1 MRIALLAPLI
11 SPIAPP
17 YLAGAQA
24 LVADLAAGL
33 AARGHD
39 VTLYAA
45 PGSHA
50 PGVRL
55 RIVDVDPAQLRP
67 AVFPTDDDPS
77 PQIGEAASADPAAL
91 FAAPDPAVFAAGYA
105 FLRAY
110 RLIAA
115 HAAEHDLLHAH
126 AYDWPA
132 YAHATLQPLPV
143 AHTLHSPAGDP
154 RILSILGALA
164 PAGTRAGPAGPVRLV
179 TVSYACAATYAP
191 YCRIDAVIYNGVPIT
206 RIPYGGHPAPGDYL
220 LYAGRIT
227 PEKGVEDALE
237 IARLSG
243 KRLLL
248 AGSVYDQAYFDTR
261 IRPRLASAGQ
271 RAEYLGPLARERLW
285 ELMAGSKAVLCPV
298 HWTEPFGLVPC
309 EAQAAGAPVIG
320 YARGGL
326 REVVADGI
334 SGLLVPP
341 GDIPAA
347 VAAVARV
354 PALDR
359 AACRA
364 HVARHFGLDTMLD
377 AHEAFYASM
386 LS

>member
-17 YLAGAQA
+17 FLAGAQA

-50 PGVRL
+50 PGVRI
-55 RIVDVDPAQLRP
+55 RTVDVDPAQLRP
-67 AVFPTDDDPS
+67 AVFPTDDAPS
-77 PQIGEAASADPAAL
+77 PLPGDADPAAL
-91 FAAPDPAVFAAGYA
+91 FAAPDPEVFAAGYA

-154 RILSILGALA
+154 RILSILGTLA
-164 PAGTRAGPAGPVRLV
+164 PTGTRGGPVRLV
-179 TVSYACAATYAP
+179 TVSHACAATYAP
-191 YCRIDAVIYNGVPIT
+191 YCRIDAVIYNGVPIA
-206 RIPYGGHPAPGDYL
+206 RIPFGGHPAPGDYL

-248 AGSVYDQAYFDTR
+248 AGGVYDQAYFDTR

-285 ELMAGSKAVLCPV
+285 ELMAGARAVLCPV

-326 REVVADGI
+326 REVVADGV
-334 SGLLVPP
+334 SGFLVPP

-354 PALDR
+354 PALAR

-364 HVARHFGLDTMLD
+364 YVAQRFSLDAMLD
-377 AHEAFYASM
+377 AHEAFYAS
-386 LS
+386 LLV

>member
-24 LVADLAAGL
+24 VVADLAAGL

-45 PGSHA
+45 PGSHV

-55 RIVDVDPAQLRP
+55 RTVDVDPAQLRP

-77 PQIGEAASADPAAL
+77 ARTVGADLGADPASL
-91 FAAPDPAVFAAGYA
+91 FAAPDPEVFAAGYA

-154 RILSILGALA
+154 RILSILHALA
-164 PAGTRAGPAGPVRLV
+164 PAGSRAGPTRLV
-179 TVSYACAATYAP
+179 TVSHACAATYAP
-191 YCRIDAVIYNGVPIT
+191 SCHINAVIYNGVPIA
-206 RIPYGGHPAPGDYL
+206 RIPFGAHPAPGDYL

-237 IARLSG
+237 IARRTG

-248 AGSVYDQAYFDTR
+248 AGGVYDQAYFDTR
-261 IRPRLASAGQ
+261 IRPRLASAGPH
-271 RAEYLGPLARERLW
+271 AAYLGPLARERLW
-285 ELMAGSKAVLCPV
+285 ELMAGAWAVLCPV

-326 REVVADGI
+326 REVIADGA
-334 SGLLVPP
+334 SG
-341 GDIPAA
+341 
-347 VAAVARV
+347 
-354 PALDR
+354 
-359 AACRA
+359 
-364 HVARHFGLDTMLD
+364 F
-377 AHEAFYASM
+377 
-386 LS
+386 

>member
-17 YLAGAQA
+17 FLAGAQA

-33 AARGHD
+33 TARGHD

-45 PGSHA
+45 PGSHV

-55 RIVDVDPAQLRP
+55 RTVDVDPDQLRP
-67 AVFPTDDDPS
+67 AVFPTDDDVS
-77 PQIGEAASADPAAL
+77 PQMGEVDPASL
-91 FAAPDPAVFAAGYA
+91 FAAPDPEVFAAGYA

-143 AHTLHSPAGDP
+143 AHTLHSPAGDA

-164 PAGTRAGPAGPVRLV
+164 PAGTRAGPVRFV
-179 TVSYACAATYAP
+179 TVSHACAATYAP
-191 YCRIDAVIYNGVPIT
+191 FCRVDAVIYNGVPVA
-206 RIPYGGHPAPGDYL
+206 RIPFGGHPAPGDYL

-237 IARLSG
+237 IAHRAG
-243 KRLLL
+243 KQLLL
-248 AGSVYDQAYFDTR
+248 AGSVYDHTYFDTR

-285 ELMAGSKAVLCPV
+285 ELMAGATAVLCPV

-326 REVVADGI
+326 REVVADGV
-334 SGLLVPP
+334 SGFLVPP
-341 GDIPAA
+341 ADISAA
-347 VAAVARV
+347 VAAVARI
-354 PALDR
+354 PTLDR

-364 HVARHFGLDTMLD
+364 HVARRFSLGTMLD